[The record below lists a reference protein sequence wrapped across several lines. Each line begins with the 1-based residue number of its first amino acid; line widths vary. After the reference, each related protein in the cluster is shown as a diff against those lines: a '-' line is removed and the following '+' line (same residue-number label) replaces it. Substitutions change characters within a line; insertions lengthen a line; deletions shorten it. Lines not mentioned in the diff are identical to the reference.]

1 MNLRIFDSPEEL
13 DRALARTIVQRIA
26 AIDRPAIALSGGSTP
41 VALYRMLGASPWKEQ
56 LAAKP
61 VTWVVVDERYV
72 PATDP
77 QSNAKMIR
85 ETLFANGMSQGHQFL
100 DFKTHFADAHDSAR
114 QFEAD
119 WRDLAL
125 SKLDIV
131 VLGVGDDGHTASL
144 FPGTG
149 ALEVEEGIATA
160 VFVPRLSQ
168 WRVTL
173 TLPVIREAGLRIVQV
188 TGESKAGIVRDAK
201 EGVDHPIVRTT
212 AGVESWWF
220 LDEAAARL
228 VRSEDSSKRV

>member
-1 MNLRIFDSPEEL
+1 MNLRIFDTQAEL

-26 AIDRPAIALSGGSTP
+26 PIERPSIAISGGSTP
-41 VALYRMLGASPWKEQ
+41 VELYRMLGAPPWKDE

-72 PATDP
+72 PANDP

-85 ETLFANGMSQGHQFL
+85 DTLFASGMSPSHQFL

-114 QFEAD
+114 QFEAE
-119 WRDLAL
+119 WRELGL
-125 SKLDIV
+125 TTLDV
-131 VLGVGDDGHTASL
+131 VLLGVGDDGHTASL

-149 ALEVEEGIATA
+149 ALEAQGSIATA
-160 VFVPRLSQ
+160 VFVPRIQQ

-173 TLPVIREAGLRIVQV
+173 TLPVIREAGLRLVQV
-188 TGESKAGIVRDAK
+188 AGESKAGIVRDAK
-201 EGVDHPIVRTT
+201 EGVEHPIVKTT

-220 LDEAAARL
+220 LDEAAARNI
-228 VRSEDSSKRV
+228 K